1 MNNLSI
7 GNIGVITTIDEV
19 TLFEITGLSNGLLY
33 CMPLLAPHNL
43 KICLPSHFWLLLDS
57 F

>member
-19 TLFEITGLSNGLLY
+19 TLFEITGFSNGLLY
-33 CMPLLAPHNL
+33 CMPLVSPHNL

>member
-33 CMPLLAPHNL
+33 CMPLVAPHNL
-43 KICLPSHFWLLLDS
+43 KICLPNHFWLLLDS